1 MTNLKITICPQ
12 NTTTSLT
19 NIEQCEIGEGTAVEI
34 DEFIKQNPTV
44 KMIEPATPK
53 SDCKA
58 VGYVKSEQIDSF
70 NLAEY
75 NAVTPFEYARQA
87 GVQMIFPNLESYKY
101 ILQKEN
107 LPPTYNLPMTEETIG
122 EFEYDPT
129 ESILYWT
136 GRKTAV
142 KLTNFYITLKERYL
156 LESLQGQEEMI
167 RLEVKNASRCVRFDI
182 PLGQLNN
189 LNQTLKQCPEFFT
202 YSELGAGKVNQLLR
216 QYISELYNKVK
227 DALPFTV
234 KYENHGWNEDEQ
246 RQWHYFS
253 GSDSNCFS
261 DLRLADYL
269 TAEPVELIAWCFG
282 LLQIGSQEI
291 MLPLVLQMH
300 LGFTLKLFEEA
311 GYNEQFILTVIG
323 ESGSKKTS
331 LARELFCL
339 FGEAII
345 NFQSTDRAIEL
356 EVMKRQDATLI
367 LDDLSSGNDKN
378 LAMKFERIL
387 RQLGDSTG
395 RKRAVNGG
403 SEQDYVQTRCAV
415 TVTAESD
422 IDILSKS
429 SKLRTLAIY
438 INKTSLASEI
448 LALYQADSV
457 KAKNA
462 RQFSKLEQY
471 ITLFIRFLEFH
482 YAEAVEV
489 IRKAKFQTSS
499 EDLNFA
505 RQATMFT
512 MLAVEA
518 ELILHFWSS
527 YGALT
532 AVESSRLYDDW
543 LAVICA
549 VIKQNE
555 LRGQTA
561 EPYLLFLQAVNSALT
576 KNLIAW
582 NKEVYSTDNRSIG
595 YRDKGNLMLDPD
607 FAFSHVV
614 EFYRKQNLMFNESQ
628 QNILNKLYEHNLI
641 ETYQQKDH
649 KPKLLKQVT
658 INGIEKKMI
667 CLKWSLAENFLMRS

>member
-1 MTNLKITICPQ
+1 
-12 NTTTSLT
+12 
-19 NIEQCEIGEGTAVEI
+19 
-34 DEFIKQNPTV
+34 
-44 KMIEPATPK
+44 MI
-53 SDCKA
+53 S
-58 VGYVKSEQIDSF
+58 
-70 NLAEY
+70 
-75 NAVTPFEYARQA
+75 
-87 GVQMIFPNLESYKY
+87 
-101 ILQKEN
+101 
-107 LPPTYNLPMTEETIG
+107 
-122 EFEYDPT
+122 
-129 ESILYWT
+129 
-136 GRKTAV
+136 
-142 KLTNFYITLKERYL
+142 
-156 LESLQGQEEMI
+156 
-167 RLEVKNASRCVRFDI
+167 LEVKNESRCERFEI

-189 LNQTLKQCPEFFT
+189 LNQMLKQCPEFFT

-216 QYISELYNKVK
+216 QYISELYNQVK

-234 KYENHGWNEDEQ
+234 KYANHGWNENEQ

-261 DLRLADYL
+261 GLRLADYL

-291 MLPLVLQMH
+291 MLPLMIQMH

-356 EVMKRQDATLI
+356 ELMKRQDATLI

-403 SEQDYVQTRCAV
+403 SEQDCVPTRCAV

-438 INKTSLASEI
+438 INKNSLASEI

-462 RQFSKLEQY
+462 GQFSKLEQY
-471 ITLFIRFLEFH
+471 ITLYIRFLEFH
-482 YAEAVEV
+482 YTEAVEV

-518 ELILHFWSS
+518 ELILNFWRSC
-527 YGALT
+527 GALT
-532 AVESSRLYDDW
+532 AEESSRLYDDW
-543 LAVICA
+543 LGRVGK
-549 VIKQNE
+549 V
-555 LRGQTA
+555 
-561 EPYLLFLQAVNSALT
+561 
-576 KNLIAW
+576 
-582 NKEVYSTDNRSIG
+582 
-595 YRDKGNLMLDPD
+595 
-607 FAFSHVV
+607 
-614 EFYRKQNLMFNESQ
+614 
-628 QNILNKLYEHNLI
+628 
-641 ETYQQKDH
+641 
-649 KPKLLKQVT
+649 
-658 INGIEKKMI
+658 
-667 CLKWSLAENFLMRS
+667 